1 VKMMRTNDEIGPKET
16 LRAPSVQ
23 ARLWRLVGPW
33 WALLLTGLAWLVIA
47 AIVLRFTSASAATI
61 GILLGVV
68 FLGAMLSEFFI
79 ASMRWRWGW
88 AHALMGIVF
97 LVGAIWAFANP
108 YGTFWAL
115 AAVIGL
121 LLILKG
127 ALDLITSIESR
138 VINDVW
144 WLGMVSG
151 ILEILVGFWA
161 SQQAVPVRAVLLII
175 WVGLLAIFI
184 GITEIVLAFE
194 LKGAQQR

>member
-1 VKMMRTNDEIGPKET
+1 MSTNQHTRQNDRQR
-16 LRAPSVQ
+16 LPSVQ
-23 ARLWRLVGPW
+23 ARLWRLAGPW
-33 WALLLTGLAWLVIA
+33 WTLLLTGIAWLVIA
-47 AIVLRFTSASAATI
+47 AIVLRFTTASATTI

-68 FLGAMLSEFFI
+68 FLGAMLTEFLI
-79 ASMRWRWGW
+79 ASLRRRWGW
-88 AHALMGIVF
+88 AHVLMGLVF
-97 LVGAIWAFANP
+97 FVGAIWSFANP

-138 VINDVW
+138 IINDIW
-144 WLGMVSG
+144 WLGMIAG

-175 WVGLLAIFI
+175 WVGLLAMFR

-194 LKGAQQR
+194 LKSAQHR